1 MSTATATTPALCP
14 FLINGEWVRPTQ
26 LATSPVFNPSTG
38 EVIGAVPLAGAAEVD
53 TAVRAA
59 HAAFPAWAETPVIDR
74 ARIMFRYRALVEKH
88 FDEIARTISREHG
101 KTLGE
106 SRGDLFRGL
115 EVIEFACG
123 APTLMMGDI
132 LGNVAR
138 GVDCDTMRCPL
149 GVCVGITPFNFPA
162 MIPLWMFPLALVTGN
177 TFVLKPSERVPFTA
191 IRLAGLLSEAG
202 LPKGVFNLLHGGK
215 PSVDA
220 LLTHPLVKAVS
231 FVGSTPIARYIHQTA
246 SQHGKRVQANG
257 GAKNFVVVLPDS
269 DVAKTVEGV
278 MNAAFGCAGERCM
291 AGSSVL
297 TVGNRGKHL
306 MGELAAAA
314 KALKVGR
321 TDGESQPDM
330 GALITAA
337 HRDRVLGLVD
347 AGVKAG
353 AKIVADGRGVKV
365 DGAPNGFYLGAT
377 IVEDVQSDMAL
388 AREEVFGPVLNVLHL
403 DDLEAAIA
411 LANSSAYG
419 NGAAIFT
426 NSGKAAR
433 EFKHRV
439 HCGMIGIN
447 IGVPASLAMFPFSG
461 WNDSFFGDL
470 HIQGRE
476 AVWFYTR
483 QKVTTTRWVAEG
495 VGDVWRK

>member
-1 MSTATATTPALCP
+1 M
-14 FLINGEWVRPTQ
+14 
-26 LATSPVFNPSTG
+26 
-38 EVIGAVPLAGAAEVD
+38 
-53 TAVRAA
+53 
-59 HAAFPAWAETPVIDR
+59 
-74 ARIMFRYRALVEKH
+74 
-88 FDEIARTISREHG
+88 
-101 KTLGE
+101 
-106 SRGDLFRGL
+106 
-115 EVIEFACG
+115 
-123 APTLMMGDI
+123 
-132 LGNVAR
+132 LGNIAR

-191 IRLAGLLSEAG
+191 IRLAELLVEAG
-202 LPKGVFNLLHGGK
+202 LPKGVFNLIHGGK
-215 PSVDA
+215 SSVDA

-257 GAKNFVVVLPDS
+257 GAKNFVVVMPDS
-269 DVAKTVEGV
+269 DVKKTVEGV

-297 TVGNRGKHL
+297 TVGNRGQHV
-306 MGELAAAA
+306 MGDLATAARA
-314 KALKVGR
+314 MKVGR
-321 TDGESQPDM
+321 TDGEAQPDM

-353 AKIVADGRGVKV
+353 AKVLADGRGVKV
-365 DGAPNGFYLGAT
+365 AGAPNGFYLGAT
-377 IVEDVQSDMAL
+377 IVEDVRADMGL
-388 AREEVFGPVLNVLHL
+388 VQEEVFGPVLNVLHM
-403 DDLEAAIA
+403 DNLEDAIA
-411 LANSSAYG
+411 LANQASYG

-433 EFKHRV
+433 EFKHQV
-439 HCGMIGIN
+439 SCGMIGIN

-476 AVWFYTR
+476 AVWFYTQ
-483 QKVTTTRWVAEG
+483 QKVTTTRWIAEG

>member
-1 MSTATATTPALCP
+1 MSTVTAPALCP
-14 FLINGEWVRPTQ
+14 FLINGEWLRPAA

-53 TAVRAA
+53 AAVQSAQ
-59 HAAFPAWAETPVIDR
+59 AAFPAWADTPVIDR
-74 ARIMFRYRALVEKH
+74 TRIMFRYRTLVEKH

-101 KTLGE
+101 KTYAE

-115 EVIEFACG
+115 EVIEYACG
-123 APTLMMGDI
+123 APTLMMGDM

-138 GVDCDTMRCPL
+138 GVDCETTRYPL

-191 IRLAGLLSEAG
+191 IRLAELLVEAG
-202 LPKGVFNLLHGGK
+202 LPKGVFNLIHGGK
-215 PSVDA
+215 PAVDA
-220 LLTHPLVKAVS
+220 LLTHPLVRAVS

-246 SQHGKRVQANG
+246 TSHGKRVQANG
-257 GAKNFVVVLPDS
+257 GAKNYVFVLPDS

-291 AGSSVL
+291 AGSSVI
-297 TVGNRGKHL
+297 TVGNRGRHL
-306 MGELAAAA
+306 MGELATAA

-321 TDGESQPDM
+321 TDGEAQPDM

-337 HRDRVLGLVD
+337 HRDRVLGLVES
-347 AGVKAG
+347 GLSAG
-353 AKIVADGRGVKV
+353 AKLVADGRGVKV
-365 DGAPNGFYLGAT
+365 PDAPKGFYLGAT
-377 IVEDVQSDMAL
+377 VVEDVQPDMAL

-403 DDLEAAIA
+403 DNLEEAIA
-411 LANSSAYG
+411 LANKSAYG

-439 HCGMIGIN
+439 QCGMIGIN

-470 HIQGRE
+470 HIQGKE
-476 AVWFYTR
+476 GVWFYTQ
-483 QKVTTTRWVAEG
+483 QKVTTTRWIAEG